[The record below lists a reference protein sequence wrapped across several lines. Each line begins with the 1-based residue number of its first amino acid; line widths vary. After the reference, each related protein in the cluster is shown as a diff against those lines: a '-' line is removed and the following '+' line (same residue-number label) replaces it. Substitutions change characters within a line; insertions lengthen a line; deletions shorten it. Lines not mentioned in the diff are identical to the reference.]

1 MKTSK
6 IPNILWQTWKSKDL
20 PNSIKVQS
28 DSWKTSNPQLNFE
41 FMDNAECSNFIL
53 EHFGEEVHK
62 LYISLP
68 QPIMRADFWRLAVVY
83 VHGGY
88 YSDLDIVVSKNIE
101 HFINLNV
108 DAVFIRE
115 INNISNYFFGA
126 VPNHPVIKSAI
137 DKMVNEMRRITDKD
151 TQSFGMHGLHSS
163 VREYYNVV
171 ETNYISNDQVQFLL
185 DSEMRNS
192 NTLIHNMA
200 SLKDYKD
207 YDSWRDSV
215 NFMNEVRQNSKDVVF
230 FTTFHKNGY
239 DLYGREWISSFI
251 KIANYYNKFRAKIY
265 YEGFTPPE
273 SHPSIEWI
281 KYEEAIPVHSNWK
294 QEYLSKT
301 THSDYVKTMTVR
313 FSHKAFVIQHA
324 LANNNNDYLIWL
336 DGDCVFKNSDYTNF
350 PSNLLGK
357 DLLACQVEHN
367 HDLNHVESGILI
379 FNGKHKDKQKF
390 IDEFTKWYQVENILP
405 MGQPYDGFIVF
416 KTLLTSKLKYV
427 DLNAEYGK
435 GGIQS
440 DPGMTFCHPEIK
452 NKFIHNI
459 GWTGKNQYSNWN
471 SVFERDDIYQKMQGI
486 LFGTNNSVE
495 MQKKKENAY
504 NKLHKLRKF
513 KR

>member
-1 MKTSK
+1 MQTTK
-6 IPNILWQTWKSKDL
+6 IPNILWQTWKSKVL

-28 DSWKTSNPQLNFE
+28 DSWKTYNPQFQFE
-41 FMDNAECSNFIL
+41 FMDNTECSDFIL
-53 EHFGEEVHK
+53 EHFGQEVHK
-62 LYISLP
+62 LYTSLP

-83 VHGGY
+83 IYGGY
-88 YSDLDIVVSKNIE
+88 YSDLDIVVNKNIE
-101 HFINLNV
+101 RFINPNV
-108 DAVFIRE
+108 EAVFIRE

-126 VPNHPVIKSAI
+126 IPKHPVIKTAI
-137 DKMVNEMRRITDKD
+137 DKMVEEMKHITNKE

-163 VREYYNVV
+163 VREYYNVIG
-171 ETNYISNDQVQFLL
+171 TNYKTNNEVQFLL

-207 YDSWRDSV
+207 YESWRDRVSI
-215 NFMNEVRQNSKDVVF
+215 MNTERTESNDVLF

-239 DLYGREWISSFI
+239 DLYGKEWVSSFI

-265 YEGFTPPE
+265 YEGFVPPE

-281 KYEEAIPVHSNWK
+281 KYEEALPFHADWK
-294 QEYLSKT
+294 KDYLSKT
-301 THSDYVKTMTVR
+301 NHSDYVKTMTVR

-324 LANNNNDYLIWL
+324 LTNNTNDYLIWL

-350 PSNLLGK
+350 PKKLLG
-357 DLLACQVEHN
+357 DNLLACQVEHN

-390 IDEFTKWYQVENILP
+390 VDEFSKWYRVEHILL

-427 DLNAEYGK
+427 DLNSKYGK

-471 SVFERDDIYQKMQGI
+471 TIFERDDIYQKMKGI
-486 LFGTNNSVE
+486 LFGSHNSID
-495 MQKKKENAY
+495 MQQKKENAY
-504 NKLHKLRKF
+504 NKLQKLKKHKK
-513 KR
+513 